1 MRNLCI
7 MQSRK
12 SLFKGGIGYADGFAG
27 SEGNG
32 RGENFVQSD
41 QPSSG
46 EASRSQPPNSE
57 AMLEILQRDR
67 KAHRSILAIIPN
79 GFRSDPCRILQ
90 SVCGSRAGSLH
101 LHQAYDG
108 ASPCSPQCIEM
119 HDYGFG
125 GSGAADRRR

>member
-1 MRNLCI
+1 

-46 EASRSQPPNSE
+46 EASRSQLPNSE
-57 AMLEILQRDR
+57 AMLESFNEIGRHIDL
-67 KAHRSILAIIPN
+67 SWL
-79 GFRSDPCRILQ
+79 
-90 SVCGSRAGSLH
+90 
-101 LHQAYDG
+101 
-108 ASPCSPQCIEM
+108 
-119 HDYGFG
+119 
-125 GSGAADRRR
+125 